1 MGRYCR
7 HAADRLSRHRGGTLQ
22 WTMHINVNHP
32 LLHRIV
38 DELVDQGWSHQS
50 IFMPE
55 RLTTRLAEECRTRA
69 VAGDLTPAA
78 IGRGDGQV
86 IREGIRGDLTQ
97 WLEPGESE
105 ACDEYLGVMDSLR
118 QALNASLFLGLED
131 FECHFALYPPGA
143 YYQKHVDRFR
153 DDDARTVSAVLYLND
168 AWLPEHGGALRL

>member
-1 MGRYCR
+1 
-7 HAADRLSRHRGGTLQ
+7 
-22 WTMHINVNHP
+22 MHINVNHP

-69 VAGDLTPAA
+69 VAGDLTPAG

-105 ACDEYLGVMDSLR
+105 PATNIWG
-118 QALNASLFLGLED
+118 
-131 FECHFALYPPGA
+131 
-143 YYQKHVDRFR
+143 
-153 DDDARTVSAVLYLND
+153 
-168 AWLPEHGGALRL
+168 

>member
-69 VAGDLTPAA
+69 VAGDLTPAG
-78 IGRGDGQV
+78 IGAA
-86 IREGIRGDLTQ
+86 T
-97 WLEPGESE
+97 
-105 ACDEYLGVMDSLR
+105 
-118 QALNASLFLGLED
+118 
-131 FECHFALYPPGA
+131 
-143 YYQKHVDRFR
+143 
-153 DDDARTVSAVLYLND
+153 AR
-168 AWLPEHGGALRL
+168 

>member
-1 MGRYCR
+1 
-7 HAADRLSRHRGGTLQ
+7 
-22 WTMHINVNHP
+22 MHINVNHP

-86 IREGIRGDLTQ
+86 IRE
-97 WLEPGESE
+97 
-105 ACDEYLGVMDSLR
+105 
-118 QALNASLFLGLED
+118 ASAATSRNGW
-131 FECHFALYPPGA
+131 
-143 YYQKHVDRFR
+143 
-153 DDDARTVSAVLYLND
+153 S
-168 AWLPEHGGALRL
+168 PENPRPATNTWG